1 MITLDSKIEIEE
13 IDVKILIK
21 NLLLI
26 FILNLI
32 QVNSYSN
39 PKVDVKTAILIDY
52 DSESVLYELEPDM
65 QIYPASMTKIM
76 TTIVVLIY

>member
-1 MITLDSKIEIEE
+1 MLK
-13 IDVKILIK
+13 LMIK

-26 FILNLI
+26 FIFLNLI

-76 TTIVVLIY
+76 TTIVVFDLLKKEGYL

>member
-1 MITLDSKIEIEE
+1 MLKF
-13 IDVKILIK
+13 LIK

-26 FILNLI
+26 FIFLNLI

-52 DSESVLYELEPDM
+52 DSESVLYELN
-65 QIYPASMTKIM
+65 QICKFIQ
-76 TTIVVLIY
+76 LQ